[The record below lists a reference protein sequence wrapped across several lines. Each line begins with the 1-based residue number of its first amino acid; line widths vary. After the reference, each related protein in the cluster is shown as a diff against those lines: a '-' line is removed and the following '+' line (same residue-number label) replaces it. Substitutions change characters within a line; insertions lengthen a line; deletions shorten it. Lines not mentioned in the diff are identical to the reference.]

1 VFVID
6 RAMGNQE
13 ISHSRDFHE
22 FTKHSEVSIQTPGHR
37 LDFGNKPNPFKFY
50 TKLPSKPLP
59 TVFPKPEAGTLTAIS
74 RIGSVGQ
81 LPSEINIMVIAE
93 ILFFTAGVTR
103 SLQYDT
109 DTIYMRAASATGAL
123 YPIELYLACEDIT
136 GLKAGVYHFNPG
148 DFSLTLLR
156 EGDYRLHLSEA
167 AGDDT
172 SIQTSPAVIVFSSI
186 AWRNAWKYR
195 DRSYRHWFWDS
206 GVMAA
211 NLLATVNSIDL
222 RINFNVG
229 FFDDVVNRLVCVE
242 NRQEAVIAL
251 ASIGVGLSKKNTP
264 NNNKEVGRA
273 EISILRHE
281 TLPLSEKGQV
291 EYPMIWKIHEAS
303 NLQSKDEVKKWIDA
317 DKIIKKNSAAQ
328 ASILDSIPLLPANY
342 SNDPPLSDIILL
354 RGSSRQFARKPISF
368 AQLCNILHSSATGI
382 PLDFTKGGKVSITDA
397 YFIANDVEGLPRGSY
412 YFNRNSESLDLLKR
426 DVHRDVSG
434 YLCLWQSLFSDASI
448 VFFLMTPLEQVIA
461 SYGNRGY
468 RAAQFEAGIIAG
480 KIYLAAYAQGI
491 GASGSTFF
499 DDAVTEF
506 FSPHATDKST
516 MIAIGVGVPG
526 YKSKSGKVLAGK
538 WTRDQLLPRVG

>member
-13 ISHSRDFHE
+13 ISHSMDFHE

-50 TKLPSKPLP
+50 TKLPSIPLP

-148 DFSLTLLR
+148 DFTLTLLR

-211 NLLATVNSIDL
+211 NLLATVNSIGL

-229 FFDDVVNRLVCVE
+229 FFDDVANRLVCVE

-251 ASIGVGLSKKNTP
+251 ASIGVGLSKKNTL

-273 EISILRHE
+273 EITMLNHE
-281 TLPLSEKGQV
+281 TLPVSEKGQV

-317 DKIIKKNSAAQ
+317 DKIIKKNSTTQ
-328 ASILDSIPLLPANY
+328 ASTLDSIPLLPANY

-354 RGSSRQFARKPISF
+354 RGSSRRFARKPISF
-368 AQLCNILHSSATGI
+368 EQLCNILHSSATGI

-412 YFNRNSESLDLLKR
+412 YFSRNSESLDLLKR

>member
-50 TKLPSKPLP
+50 TKLPSIPLP

-156 EGDYRLHLSEA
+156 ESDYRLHLSEA

-211 NLLATVNSIDL
+211 NLLATVNSIGL

-251 ASIGVGLSKKNTP
+251 APIGVGLSKKNTP

-273 EISILRHE
+273 EITMLNHE

-317 DKIIKKNSAAQ
+317 DKIIKQNSTTQ

-342 SNDPPLSDIILL
+342 SNDPPLTDIILL

-382 PLDFTKGGKVSITDA
+382 SLDFTKGGKVSITDA

-448 VFFLMTPLEQVIA
+448 VFFLMTPFEQVIA
-461 SYGNRGY
+461 SFGNRGY

-538 WTRDQLLPRVG
+538 WTRDQLLSRVG

>member
-1 VFVID
+1 
-6 RAMGNQE
+6 MGNQE
-13 ISHSRDFHE
+13 DSQSRDFHE
-22 FTKHSEVSIQTPGHR
+22 FTKHSEVSIQAPGHR

-50 TKLPSKPLP
+50 TKLPSIPLP

-264 NNNKEVGRA
+264 NNNKEIGRA
-273 EISILRHE
+273 EISILKHE

-317 DKIIKKNSAAQ
+317 DKIIKQNSTTQ

-354 RGSSRQFARKPISF
+354 RGSSRRFARKPISF
-368 AQLCNILHSSATGI
+368 EQLCNILHSSATGI

-434 YLCLWQSLFSDASI
+434 YLCLWQSLFSDASV

>member
-1 VFVID
+1 MFVID

-50 TKLPSKPLP
+50 TKLPSIPLP

-123 YPIELYLACEDIT
+123 YPIELYLVCEDIS

-211 NLLATVNSIDL
+211 NLLATVNSIGL

-251 ASIGVGLSKKNTP
+251 APIGVGQSKKNTS

-273 EISILRHE
+273 EISILKHE

-317 DKIIKKNSAAQ
+317 DKIIKQNSTTQ

-354 RGSSRQFARKPISF
+354 RGSSRRFARKPISF
-368 AQLCNILHSSATGI
+368 VQLCNILHSSATGI